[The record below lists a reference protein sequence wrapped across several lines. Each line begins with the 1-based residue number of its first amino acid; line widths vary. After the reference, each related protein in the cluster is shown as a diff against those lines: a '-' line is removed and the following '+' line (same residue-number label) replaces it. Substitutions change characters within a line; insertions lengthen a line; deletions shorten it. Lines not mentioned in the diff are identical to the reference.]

1 MEKRSVDEEK
11 EGARAS
17 GPGLQ
22 PVSHAADRGGPLVA
36 VPADP
41 LAETGLGSQLVF
53 DGVLL
58 SVHRDRVRLPDG
70 NEAVREYIE
79 HPGAVLI
86 LAQRPDGHL
95 LFVRQFRYAVGQGV
109 LELPA
114 GRIDPGEALLA
125 CAQRELREETGYVA
139 QDWQRLGTIHP
150 CVGYSDEGIE
160 LFLAR
165 GLVEVGAQ
173 PDADEFLEIL
183 HLSVLE
189 AEAAARAGRITDAKT
204 LCALF
209 LAQPQLHAT
218 VPPPGTESPLPG
230 GGLEPT

>member
-1 MEKRSVDEEK
+1 MKERGVDKKPGQNEDS
-11 EGARAS
+11 RTPRS
-17 GPGLQ
+17 GPQ
-22 PVSHAADRGGPLVA
+22 PMPDTADRGGRATAP
-36 VPADP
+36 PPTDP
-41 LAETGLGSQLVF
+41 LAEIGLGSQVVF

-58 SVHRDRVRLPDG
+58 KVHADRVRLPDG

-86 LAQRPDGHL
+86 LAQRSDGHL

-139 QDWQRLGTIHP
+139 QDWQRLGSIHP
-150 CVGYSDEGIE
+150 CVGYSDEAIE

-165 GLVEVGAQ
+165 DLVEVGAQ

-183 HLSVLE
+183 QLSVLE
-189 AEAAARAGRITDAKT
+189 AEAAARTGQITDAKT

-209 LAQPQLHAT
+209 LAQPQLHEA
-218 VPPPGTESPLPG
+218 VLPPPAAGPA
-230 GGLEPT
+230 PT